1 MADNTNQTPE
11 LEAKV
16 NDFFAG
22 TEVFLEDYFPVDM
35 LNAEDPEKFPY
46 HAEDLIGLPDHINGN
61 VEEEPNGEETEPTST
76 VAAPVFS
83 LENTALTIT
92 CETEGA
98 EIYYTDTV
106 EGNPT
111 ENGTLYSEA
120 ITYDAEK
127 TYKAAA
133 KKENEWSSVVT
144 YTPA

>member
-11 LEAKV
+11 VEVKV

-46 HAEDLIGLPDHINGN
+46 HAEDLIGLPDNTSKR
-61 VEEEPNGEETEPTST
+61 VEEGSNGEETEPTST
-76 VAAPVFS
+76 VAAPVFK
-83 LENTALTIT
+83 LENTTLTIT

-98 EIYYTDTV
+98 VIYYTNN
-106 EGNPT
+106 GNDPT
-111 ENGTLYSEA
+111 ENGTQYSEA

-133 KKENEWSSVVT
+133 KKDNEWSSVVT
-144 YTPA
+144 YTAA